1 MEWLVLAALVA
12 VVAVVGL
19 TLGMLVARRLDRW
32 LMSRDEKPRDELD
45 GPD

>member
-1 MEWLVLAALVA
+1 MEWLVLVALVA

-19 TLGMLVARRLDRW
+19 VLGMLVARRLDRW
-32 LMSRDEKPRDELD
+32 LINRDERPRDESD